1 MTCQELD
8 LRLDDWLDGA
18 LAGDAAREVEAH
30 LAGCAA
36 CRERE
41 RQLRQLLAHAA
52 ALPRSIAPARDLW
65 PGIAEQI
72 GSGWSSWQAWGT
84 RGFQPLALAAAAVVV
99 LGLAALVLTR
109 IAPERVRTVTVTMPA
124 ASPSATSFVSGET
137 VSDPEL
143 AQAEREYEEAARA
156 LLETLQR
163 RSSVLPAEDLARVES
178 HLQVID
184 RALAQ
189 VREALVKDPENRE
202 LNRLLVS
209 THKKKVD
216 VLRRVVRLSTAL

>member
-8 LRLDDWLDGA
+8 LQLDDWLDGA
-18 LAGDAAREVEAH
+18 LAGDAAREVESH

-41 RQLRQLLAHAA
+41 RELRQLLAHAA
-52 ALPRSIAPARDLW
+52 ALPRSVAPARDLW
-65 PGIAEQI
+65 PGIAERT
-72 GSGWSSWQAWGT
+72 SGGWLGWGA

-109 IAPERVRTVTVTMPA
+109 LAPERVRTVTMPA
-124 ASPSATSFVSGET
+124 ATPSATTFVAGGSA
-137 VSDPEL
+137 VDPVL

>member
-1 MTCQELD
+1 MTCDELD

-18 LAGDAAREVEAH
+18 LTGDAAREVESH

-41 RQLRQLLAHAA
+41 RELRQLLAHAA
-52 ALPRSIAPARDLW
+52 ALPRSLAPARDLW
-65 PGIAEQI
+65 PEIAERTS
-72 GSGWSSWQAWGT
+72 GGWSFGLGWGT
-84 RGFQPLALAAAAVVV
+84 LGFQPIALAAAAVVV
-99 LGLAALVLTR
+99 LGLAALVFTR
-109 IAPERVRTVTVTMPA
+109 LGPERVRTVTMPA
-124 ASPSATSFVSGET
+124 ASPSATTFVSGES
-137 VSDPEL
+137 VSDPGL

-156 LLETLQR
+156 LLEALQR
-163 RSSVLPAEDLARVES
+163 RRGVLPAEDLALVES

>member
-18 LAGDAAREVEAH
+18 LTGDAAREVESH

-41 RQLRQLLAHAA
+41 RELRQLLAHAA
-52 ALPRSIAPARDLW
+52 ALPRSLAPARELW
-65 PGIAEQI
+65 PGIAERV
-72 GSGWSSWQAWGT
+72 GGGWLGWGV

-109 IAPERVRTVTVTMPA
+109 LAPERVRTVTMPA
-124 ASPSATSFVSGET
+124 ASPSATTFVAGGSA
-137 VSDPEL
+137 SDPVL
-143 AQAEREYEEAARA
+143 AQAEREYEEAANA
-156 LLETLQR
+156 LLEALQR
-163 RSSVLPAEDLARVES
+163 HRGALPAEDLARVES
-178 HLQVID
+178 NLQVID
-184 RALAQ
+184 RALAE
-189 VREALVKDPENRE
+189 VREALVKNPKSPE
-202 LNRLLVS
+202 LNRMLVA
-209 THKKKVD
+209 THRKKVD